1 MKMKVLTIA
10 NIKKVSEK
18 AKAQAPALVKK
29 VEAEYIAKVEQETAN
44 SESEYLT
51 EFEKSKIKAGRFP
64 VEHYAENITKRI
76 NKTHK
81 AQEVDRL
88 NAILESNKE
97 IKRIVVATDWRRG
110 SMQSNQCKA
119 EIKVTYADYSRE
131 TFESDRTGG
140 CGYDKESTAIAD
152 AFNRINALLKELAL
166 KASEA
171 IEQGEGYREF
181 IGYGCG
187 GYNTLPY
194 FEGGVGFNSQ
204 VKILSSLGYK
214 MNHLHWTK
222 KTDIYE
228 FVKE

>member
-18 AKAQAPALVKK
+18 AKAQAPALAKK
-29 VEAEYIAKVEQETAN
+29 VEAEYIEKVKQETAN

-51 EFEKSKIKAGRFP
+51 EFEKSKIKAGRFL
-64 VEHYAENITKRI
+64 VEHYAENIVKRL

-81 AQEVDRL
+81 AQEVGRL
-88 NAILESNKE
+88 NAIFESDKE

-110 SMQSNQCKA
+110 SMQANQCKA
-119 EIKVTYADYSRE
+119 VVTVTYADYQTE
-131 TFESDRTGG
+131 VFESERTGG
-140 CGYDKESTAIAD
+140 CGYDKESTAIAS
-152 AFNRINALLKELAL
+152 AFGRINALLKELAL
-166 KASEA
+166 KANEA
-171 IEQGEGYREF
+171 IEQGEGYREY
-181 IGYGCG
+181 IGYGC

-222 KTDIYE
+222 KSDVYE

>member
-1 MKMKVLTIA
+1 MKVLTIA
-10 NIKKVSEK
+10 NLKKVSDK
-18 AKAQAPALVKK
+18 AKAQAPALAKK

-51 EFEKSKIKAGRFP
+51 EFEKGKIKAGRFP

-76 NKTHK
+76 NKTYK

-88 NAILESNKE
+88 NAIFENDRE

-166 KASEA
+166 KANEA
-171 IEQGEGYREF
+171 IEKGEGYREY

-187 GYNTLPY
+187 YGTLPY

-204 VKILSSLGYK
+204 ERSLNSLGYK

>member
-1 MKMKVLTIA
+1 MKVLTIA

-18 AKAQAPALVKK
+18 AKAQAPALAKK
-29 VEAEYIAKVEQETAN
+29 VEAEYIEKVEKETHN
-44 SESEYLT
+44 KDSEFLT
-51 EFEKSKIKAGRFP
+51 EFEKGKINAGRFTI
-64 VEHYAENITKRI
+64 EHYAENIVKRI

-81 AQEVDRL
+81 AKEVDRL
-88 NAILESNKE
+88 NAIFKDDRE

-110 SMQSNQCKA
+110 NMQSNQCKA
-119 EIKVTYADYSRE
+119 EIKVTYTDYCTE
-131 TFESDRTGG
+131 IFKSDRTGG

-166 KASEA
+166 KANEA
-171 IEQGEGYREF
+171 IEKGEGYREY

-187 GYNTLPY
+187 YSTLPY

-204 VKILSSLGYK
+204 AGILNGLGYK
-214 MNHLHWTK
+214 MTHLHWTK
-222 KTDIYE
+222 TSDIYE